1 MMNRTSI
8 DIFAETNPAFCSL
21 VIFHFCKGYFDET
34 KSGVPFPLLILPLPV
49 VLSNDLSRSFNGT
62 NVKTGF
68 FKWIEN
74 NPEILLDLTSR
85 INESSEFLR
94 PAIEFGV
101 FRELYEVDSSGFLIP
116 VQNSIKK
123 SKKPELDSLF
133 KSAER
138 MGKWIGQVNSTK
150 TIYNHLGLQL

>member
-1 MMNRTSI
+1 MMNKTSI

-21 VIFHFCKGYFDET
+21 IIFHFCNGYFIET

-49 VLSNDLSRSFNGT
+49 VLSDDLSRSFNGT

-74 NPEILLDLTSR
+74 NPEILLDLTTR
-85 INESSEFLR
+85 INESSEFLK
-94 PAIEFGV
+94 PAIEFG
-101 FRELYEVDSSGFLIP
+101 FFKKLFEIDSSGFLIP
-116 VQNSIKK
+116 VENSIKK
-123 SKKPELDSLF
+123 SKKAELDNLF

-138 MGKWIGQVNSTK
+138 MGKWVGQVDSTK